1 MNLNLQ
7 VFALIIITIFEDDLY
22 TVKEYL
28 KIALN
33 TVFYHRWLK
42 NNDYTEEESSI
53 NNIYYLKINKNSLQE
68 EIKELLKK
76 VENLSKTNNKFQI
89 TLNFYTEKVKRY
101 YIYEN
106 LEGLWERWNFL
117 VIISDKNSK
126 DKETKI
132 RRFISYILKELNDE
146 KDFMP
151 DIDVNLEQFTS
162 NKSDSHDKSNF
173 PFEIKVNTDFEQTS
187 ILSIINNKI

>member
-1 MNLNLQ
+1 MSNFGNHT
-7 VFALIIITIFEDDLY
+7 ITIFEDDLY

-53 NNIYYLKINKNSLQE
+53 NNIYYLKINKKSLE
-68 EIKELLKK
+68 KEIEELLNK
-76 VENLSKTNNKFQI
+76 VENLSKSNNKFQI
-89 TLNFYTEKVKRY
+89 TLNFYTEKVKKY
-101 YIYEN
+101 FIYES
-106 LEGLWERWNFL
+106 LEGLWETWNFL

-162 NKSDSHDKSNF
+162 NNSDNNNKFKF
-173 PFEIKVNTDFEQTS
+173 PFEIKVNNEFEQTS
-187 ILSIINNKI
+187 IL

>member
-1 MNLNLQ
+1 M
-7 VFALIIITIFEDDLY
+7 
-22 TVKEYL
+22 
-28 KIALN
+28 
-33 TVFYHRWLK
+33 
-42 NNDYTEEESSI
+42 
-53 NNIYYLKINKNSLQE
+53 
-68 EIKELLKK
+68 
-76 VENLSKTNNKFQI
+76 
-89 TLNFYTEKVKRY
+89 KRY
-101 YIYEN
+101 FIYEN
-106 LEGLWERWNFL
+106 LEGLWETWNFL

-162 NKSDSHDKSNF
+162 NNSDSNNKFKF

>member
-1 MNLNLQ
+1 MSN
-7 VFALIIITIFEDDLY
+7 FRIHTITIFEDDLY

-33 TVFYHRWLK
+33 IVFYHRWLI
-42 NNDYTEEESSI
+42 NNDYTEEKSNI
-53 NNIYYLKINKNSLQE
+53 NNIYYLKINKKSLE
-68 EIKELLKK
+68 KEIEELLNK
-76 VENLSKTNNKFQI
+76 VENLSKSNNKFQI

-101 YIYEN
+101 FLYET
-106 LEGLWERWNFL
+106 LEGLWETWNFL

-126 DKETKI
+126 DKETII

-162 NKSDSHDKSNF
+162 NNSDSNNKFKF

>member
-1 MNLNLQ
+1 MSNFGNHT
-7 VFALIIITIFEDDLY
+7 ITIFEDDLY

-53 NNIYYLKINKNSLQE
+53 NNIYYLKINKKSLQE
-68 EIKELLKK
+68 EIKALLKK
-76 VENLSKTNNKFQI
+76 IENLSKSSNKFQI
-89 TLNFYTEKVKRY
+89 TLNFYTEKVKKY

-106 LEGLWERWNFL
+106 LEGLWETWNFL

-151 DIDVNLEQFTS
+151 NIDVNLEQFTS
-162 NKSDSHDKSNF
+162 NNSDSHDKSNF
-173 PFEIKVNTDFEQTS
+173 PFEINVNTDFEQTS

>member
-1 MNLNLQ
+1 MSNFGNHT
-7 VFALIIITIFEDDLY
+7 ITIFEDDLY

-53 NNIYYLKINKNSLQE
+53 NNIYYLKINKKSLQE

-76 VENLSKTNNKFQI
+76 IENLSKSNNKFQI
-89 TLNFYTEKVKRY
+89 TLNFYTEKVKKY

-106 LEGLWERWNFL
+106 LEGLWETWNFL

-162 NKSDSHDKSNF
+162 SNSDSKNQFKF

-187 ILSIINNKI
+187 IL